1 MIDIEAV
8 MADFAVRQ
16 AERQTQVV
24 EEIQQLKTVI
34 LPRLQ
39 EAGIVRVEIHFDGCG
54 DSGAVEECVCLDAA
68 GAGMACPDVS
78 LQESEADKA
87 DRTGTAELHSL
98 GQALEQLTYLALER
112 HHPGWEINDGACG
125 ELVID
130 VAVATFVLD
139 CSLRFI
145 ATDDHS
151 TEL

>member
-39 EAGIVRVEIHFDGCG
+39 EAGIARVEIHFDGCG

-87 DRTGTAELHSL
+87 DRTGFAELHSL

-130 VAVATFVLD
+130 VPEATFVLN
-139 CSLRFI
+139 CSLRFT

>member
-16 AERQTQVV
+16 AERQVQVA
-24 EEIQQLKTVI
+24 EEIQQLKTAI
-34 LPRLQ
+34 LQRLK
-39 EAGIVRVEIHFDGCG
+39 EAGIARVEIRFDGCS
-54 DSGAVEECVCLDAA
+54 DSGAVEECVCVDAA
-68 GAGMACPDVS
+68 GAAIECPDVK
-78 LQESEADKA
+78 LQVGEAE
-87 DRTGTAELHSL
+87 TAEGAGSEQLQLL

-130 VAVATFVLD
+130 VAEATFVLD
-139 CSLRFI
+139 CSMRFI

-151 TEL
+151 TQL

>member
-16 AERQTQVV
+16 AERQMQVA
-24 EEIQQLKTVI
+24 EEIQQLKVAI

-39 EAGIVRVEIHFDGCG
+39 DAGIARVEIRFDGCG
-54 DSGAVEECVCLDAA
+54 DSGAVEECACLDAA
-68 GAGMACPDVS
+68 GAGIPCPDVT
-78 LQESEADKA
+78 LLEGEAGSV
-87 DRTGTAELHSL
+87 DRTGSREPQSL
-98 GQALEQLTYLALER
+98 GQALEKLTYLALER

-130 VAVATFVLD
+130 VAEATFVLD
-139 CSLRFI
+139 CSLRFT

>member
-16 AERQTQVV
+16 AERQMQVA
-24 EEIQQLKTVI
+24 EETQQLKVAI
-34 LPRLQ
+34 LPRSQ
-39 EAGIVRVEIHFDGCG
+39 DAGIARVEIRFDGCG
-54 DSGAVEECVCLDAA
+54 DSGAVEECACLDAA
-68 GAGMACPDVS
+68 GAGIPCPDVT
-78 LQESEADKA
+78 LLEGEADSV
-87 DRTGTAELHSL
+87 DRTGSREPQSL

-130 VAVATFVLD
+130 VAEATFVLD
-139 CSLRFI
+139 CSLRFT

>member
-39 EAGIVRVEIHFDGCG
+39 EAGIARVEIRFVGCG
-54 DSGAVEECVCLDAA
+54 DRGAVEECVCLDAA
-68 GAGMACPDVS
+68 GAAIECPDVT
-78 LQESEADKA
+78 LQEGEAHTADGAGSEQ
-87 DRTGTAELHSL
+87 LPSL

-130 VAVATFVLD
+130 VAEATFVLD
-139 CSLRFI
+139 CSLRFT

>member
-8 MADFAVRQ
+8 MADFAVPQ
-16 AERQTQVV
+16 AERQMQVAD
-24 EEIQQLKTVI
+24 EIQQLKVAI

-39 EAGIVRVEIHFDGCG
+39 EVGIARVDIRFDGCG
-54 DSGAVEECVCLDAA
+54 DSGAVEECACLDAA
-68 GAGMACPDVS
+68 GAGIPCPDVT
-78 LQESEADKA
+78 LLEGEADSV
-87 DRTGTAELHSL
+87 DRTGSREPQSL

-130 VAVATFVLD
+130 VAEATFVLD

>member
-16 AERQTQVV
+16 AERQMQVAD
-24 EEIQQLKTVI
+24 EIQQLKVAI

-39 EAGIVRVEIHFDGCG
+39 DVGIARVEIRFDGCG
-54 DSGAVEECVCLDAA
+54 DSGAVEECACLDAA
-68 GAGMACPDVS
+68 GAGIPCPDVT
-78 LQESEADKA
+78 LLEGEADSV
-87 DRTGTAELHSL
+87 DRTGSREPQSL

-130 VAVATFVLD
+130 VAEATFVLD

>member
-16 AERQTQVV
+16 AQRQTQVV

-39 EAGIVRVEIHFDGCG
+39 EAGIARVEIRFDGCG

-68 GAGMACPDVS
+68 GGAIACPDVT
-78 LQESEADKA
+78 LQEGEAHTADGAGSEQ
-87 DRTGTAELHSL
+87 LPSL

-130 VAVATFVLD
+130 VAEATFVLD
-139 CSLRFI
+139 CSLRFT

>member
-16 AERQTQVV
+16 AERKTEVA
-24 EEIQQLKTVI
+24 EEIQQLKTAV

-39 EAGIVRVEIHFDGCG
+39 DVGIARVEIRFDGCG
-54 DSGAVEECVCLDAA
+54 DSGAVEECECLDAA
-68 GAGMACPDVS
+68 GVAIACPDIT
-78 LQESEADKA
+78 LQGGEADKA
-87 DRTGTAELHSL
+87 DGAGSKETQTL
-98 GQALEQLTYLALER
+98 GEALEQLTYLALER

-130 VAVATFVLD
+130 VAEATFVLD
-139 CSLRFI
+139 CSLLFT
-145 ATDDHS
+145 AADDHS

>member
-16 AERQTQVV
+16 AERQTQVA

-39 EAGIVRVEIHFDGCG
+39 EAGIARVEIRFDGCG
-54 DSGAVEECVCLDAA
+54 DSGAVEECACLDAE
-68 GAGMACPDVS
+68 GAVIGCLDVT
-78 LQESEADKA
+78 LQQGEADTTDGA
-87 DRTGTAELHSL
+87 ASEQLRSL
-98 GQALEQLTYLALER
+98 VQALEQLTYLALER
-112 HHPGWEINDGACG
+112 HHSGWEINDGACG

-130 VAVATFVLD
+130 VPEATFVLD
-139 CSLRFI
+139 CSLRFT

>member
-8 MADFAVRQ
+8 MADFAIRQ

-24 EEIQQLKTVI
+24 EEIQQLKEAI

-39 EAGIVRVEIHFDGCG
+39 DAGIARVEVRFDGCS

-68 GAGMACPDVS
+68 GAAIECPDVK
-78 LQESEADKA
+78 LQEGEAHTADGAGSEQ
-87 DRTGTAELHSL
+87 LPSL

-130 VAVATFVLD
+130 VAEATFVLD
-139 CSLRFI
+139 CSLRFT

>member
-34 LPRLQ
+34 LPRLH
-39 EAGIVRVEIHFDGCG
+39 EAGIVRVEIRFDGCG
-54 DSGAVEECVCLDAA
+54 DSGAVEECVCLDAT
-68 GAGMACPDVS
+68 GAPMPCPDVT
-78 LQESEADKA
+78 LLEDEAGKSDG
-87 DRTGTAELHSL
+87 DDSAELTSL

-125 ELVID
+125 ELVIE
-130 VAVATFVLD
+130 VAEGIFVLD
-139 CSLRFI
+139 CSLRFT

>member
-1 MIDIEAV
+1 MIDIKAV
-8 MADFAVRQ
+8 MTDFAVRQ
-16 AERQTQVV
+16 AERQMQVA
-24 EEIQQLKTVI
+24 EEIQQLKVAI

-39 EAGIVRVEIHFDGCG
+39 DAGIARVEISFDGCG
-54 DSGAVEECVCLDAA
+54 DSGAVEECACLDAA
-68 GAGMACPDVS
+68 GAGIPCPDVT
-78 LQESEADKA
+78 LLEGEADSV
-87 DRTGTAELHSL
+87 DSTGSAEPQSL

-130 VAVATFVLD
+130 VAEATFVLD
-139 CSLRFI
+139 CSLRFT

>member
-16 AERQTQVV
+16 VERQVQVA
-24 EEIQQLKTVI
+24 EEIQQLKAAI
-34 LPRLQ
+34 LPRLK
-39 EAGIVRVEIHFDGCG
+39 EAGIARVEIRFDGCG

-68 GAGMACPDVS
+68 GAAIACPDVT
-78 LQESEADKA
+78 LQEGETHTADGTGSEQ
-87 DRTGTAELHSL
+87 LPSL

-112 HHPGWEINDGACG
+112 HHLGWEINDGACG
-125 ELVID
+125 QLVID
-130 VAVATFVLD
+130 VAEATFVLD

>member
-16 AERQTQVV
+16 AERQMQVA
-24 EEIQQLKTVI
+24 EEVQQLKVAI

-39 EAGIVRVEIHFDGCG
+39 DAGIARVEIRFDGCG
-54 DSGAVEECVCLDAA
+54 DSGAVEECACLDAA
-68 GAGMACPDVS
+68 GAGIPCPDVT
-78 LQESEADKA
+78 LLEGEADSV
-87 DRTGTAELHSL
+87 DRTGSREPQSL
-98 GQALEQLTYLALER
+98 GRALEQLTYLALER

-130 VAVATFVLD
+130 VAEATFVLD

-151 TEL
+151 TQL

>member
-16 AERQTQVV
+16 AEQQMQVA
-24 EEIQQLKTVI
+24 EEIQQLKVAI
-34 LPRLQ
+34 LPRLR
-39 EAGIVRVEIHFDGCG
+39 EAGIARVEIRFDGCG
-54 DSGAVEECVCLDAA
+54 DSGAVEECACLDAA
-68 GAGMACPDVS
+68 GAGIPCPDVT
-78 LQESEADKA
+78 LLEGEADSV
-87 DRTGTAELHSL
+87 DRTGSAEPQSL

-130 VAVATFVLD
+130 VAEATFVLD

>member
-16 AERQTQVV
+16 AERQAQVA
-24 EEIQQLKTVI
+24 EEIQQLKTAI
-34 LPRLQ
+34 LPRLL
-39 EAGIVRVEIHFDGCG
+39 EAGIARVEIRFDGCG
-54 DSGAVEECVCLDAA
+54 DSGAVEEFACLDAT
-68 GAGMACPDVS
+68 GAPMPCPDVS

-87 DRTGTAELHSL
+87 DRTGSAELHSL

-130 VAVATFVLD
+130 VAEATFVLD

-151 TEL
+151 TQL

>member
-16 AERQTQVV
+16 AERQTEVA
-24 EEIQQLKTVI
+24 EEIQQLKKAI

-39 EAGIVRVEIHFDGCG
+39 DAGIARVEIRFDGCG
-54 DSGAVEECVCLDAA
+54 DSGAVEECVCLDAT
-68 GAGMACPDVS
+68 GAPMPCPDVT
-78 LQESEADKA
+78 LLEGEADKA
-87 DRTGTAELHSL
+87 DRTGSAELHSL

-130 VAVATFVLD
+130 VAEATVVLD
-139 CSLRFI
+139 CSLRFTS
-145 ATDDHS
+145 TDDHS

>member
-16 AERQTQVV
+16 AERQVQVA
-24 EEIQQLKTVI
+24 EEIQQLKVAI

-39 EAGIVRVEIHFDGCG
+39 DAGIARVEIRFDGCG
-54 DSGAVEECVCLDAA
+54 DSGAVEECACLDAA
-68 GAGMACPDVS
+68 GAGIPCPDVT
-78 LQESEADKA
+78 LLEGEADSV
-87 DRTGTAELHSL
+87 DRTGSREPQSL
-98 GQALEQLTYLALER
+98 GHALGQLTYLALER

-130 VAVATFVLD
+130 VAEATFVLD

>member
-16 AERQTQVV
+16 AERQMQVAD
-24 EEIQQLKTVI
+24 EIQQLKVAI

-39 EAGIVRVEIHFDGCG
+39 EAGIARVEIRFDGCG
-54 DSGAVEECVCLDAA
+54 DSGAVEEWACLDAA
-68 GAGMACPDVS
+68 GAGIPCPDVT
-78 LQESEADKA
+78 LLEGEADSV
-87 DRTGTAELHSL
+87 DRTGSAEPQSL

-130 VAVATFVLD
+130 VAEATFVLD
-139 CSLRFI
+139 CSLRFT
-145 ATDDHS
+145 ATDDHRA
-151 TEL
+151 EL

>member
-1 MIDIEAV
+1 MIDIDAV

-16 AERQTQVV
+16 AQRQTQVV
-24 EEIQQLKTVI
+24 EEIQQLKIVI

-39 EAGIVRVEIHFDGCG
+39 DAGIARVEIRFDGCG
-54 DSGAVEECVCLDAA
+54 DSGAVEECVCL
-68 GAGMACPDVS
+68 GADGASIACPDVT
-78 LQESEADKA
+78 LQDGEADKA
-87 DRTGTAELHSL
+87 DRTGSAELHSL

-112 HHPGWEINDGACG
+112 HHPGWEINDGSCG

-130 VAVATFVLD
+130 VAEATFVLD
-139 CSLRFI
+139 CSLRFT

>member
-24 EEIQQLKTVI
+24 EEIQQLKPVI

-39 EAGIVRVEIHFDGCG
+39 EAGIVRVEIPFDGCG
-54 DSGAVEECVCLDAA
+54 DSGAVEECICLDAA
-68 GAGMACPDVS
+68 GASIACPDVT
-78 LQESEADKA
+78 LQEAGAHTADGAGSK
-87 DRTGTAELHSL
+87 ELQSL

-130 VAVATFVLD
+130 VPEATFLLD
-139 CSLRFI
+139 CSLRFT

>member
-16 AERQTQVV
+16 AERQMQVA
-24 EEIQQLKTVI
+24 EEIQQLKVAI

-39 EAGIVRVEIHFDGCG
+39 QAGIARVEIRFDGCG
-54 DSGAVEECVCLDAA
+54 DSGAVEECACLDAA
-68 GAGMACPDVS
+68 GAGIPCPDVT
-78 LQESEADKA
+78 LLEGEADSV
-87 DRTGTAELHSL
+87 DRTGSREPQSL
-98 GQALEQLTYLALER
+98 GQALEQLTYLALES

-130 VAVATFVLD
+130 VAEATFVLD

>member
-16 AERQTQVV
+16 AQRQAQVG
-24 EEIQQLKTVI
+24 EEIQQLKTAI

-39 EAGIVRVEIHFDGCG
+39 EAGIARVEIRFDGCG
-54 DSGAVEECVCLDAA
+54 DSGAVEECACLDAA
-68 GAGMACPDVS
+68 GAAIPCPDVALMDGDADS
-78 LQESEADKA
+78 VDRAGSE
-87 DRTGTAELHSL
+87 ELHSL

-112 HHPGWEINDGACG
+112 HHAGWEINDGACG

-130 VAVATFVLD
+130 VTEATFVLD
-139 CSLRFI
+139 CSLRFT
-145 ATDDHS
+145 ATDDYS